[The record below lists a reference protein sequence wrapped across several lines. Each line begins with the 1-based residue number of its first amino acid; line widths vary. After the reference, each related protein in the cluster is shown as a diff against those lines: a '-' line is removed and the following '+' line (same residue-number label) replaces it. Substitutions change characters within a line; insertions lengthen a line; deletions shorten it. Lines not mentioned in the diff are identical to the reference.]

1 MDKVRIDKWLCAV
14 RLFKTRSLA
23 AEFCDRGRVRIA
35 DQEVKA
41 SRNVRVGDL
50 IIIHQGPFQ
59 KHIVVKALTERRM
72 SASLVKD
79 FMDDVTPPEEVERL
93 RIHRLSAASYVTRGE
108 GRPTKKDRRALDD
121 FMDIEDW

>member
-93 RIHRLSAASYVTRGE
+93 RIHRLSAAVYVTRGE